1 MDEDMTYLYLGLVH
15 IRGKVG
21 DDDLIRWLLACSGG
35 NSLRAIGRRDCART
49 RRRRSV
55 GVTKNL
61 RLPRV
66 PSRVRPTDA
75 LGAGGD
81 DLGTTKSVA
90 SSGGAPQCQRTSS
103 RDLSIAQTRVL
114 S

>member
-1 MDEDMTYLYLGLVH
+1 MTESMTDLHLSLVH

-35 NSLRAIGRRDCART
+35 DSLRAIGRRDCART

-66 PSRVRPTDA
+66 PSGRPAKT
-75 LGAGGD
+75 LGASGD
-81 DLGTTKSVA
+81 DLVTAK
-90 SSGGAPQCQRTSS
+90 
-103 RDLSIAQTRVL
+103 
-114 S
+114 